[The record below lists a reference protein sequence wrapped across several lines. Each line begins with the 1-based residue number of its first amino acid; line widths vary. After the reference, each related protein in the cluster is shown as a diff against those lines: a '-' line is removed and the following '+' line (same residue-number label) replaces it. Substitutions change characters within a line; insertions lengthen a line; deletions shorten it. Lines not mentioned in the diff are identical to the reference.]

1 MREKRE
7 TVLHERADEN
17 LRYIRAAMERASAF
31 TAVSGVGGVVV
42 GVCALAAAVVAA
54 LQATPTGWL
63 AVWMIALFIALVV
76 NGWAI
81 TSKARRVKQPLT
93 GGLARRFGLAMA
105 ASLTP
110 GAILTVALWTHD
122 VPELLPA
129 VWLSCY
135 GAAVVA
141 AGTMSV
147 AAVPIMGGVFL
158 LLGIVA
164 AFAPSLGDW
173 LLGAGFGGLHIIFG
187 LWIAR
192 RHGG

>member
-1 MREKRE
+1 MAEKRE

-31 TAVSGVGGVVV
+31 TAVSGVGGAVV
-42 GVCALAAAVVAA
+42 GVFALAAAGLAA
-54 LQATPTGWL
+54 IQPTPARWL
-63 AVWMIALFIALVV
+63 AVWMIALLVALFV
-76 NGWAI
+76 NGFAI
-81 TSKARRVKQPLT
+81 VSKARRVKQPLT
-93 GGLARRFGLAMA
+93 GGLARRFALAMA
-105 ASLTP
+105 ASLAP
-110 GAILTVALWTHD
+110 GAILTVALWTNGN
-122 VPELLPA
+122 PELLPV

-135 GAAVVA
+135 GAAIVA

-147 AAVPIMGGVFL
+147 APVPIMGAVFL
-158 LLGIVA
+158 LLGVIA
-164 AFAPSLGDW
+164 AIAPSLGDW